1 MASLVKVPSL
11 NLTNTNTNLPLSVN
25 VTLESNTFSQI
36 SICGGIIS
44 TNDNYLTTSGM
55 AQSQS
60 LKFPSEIYYNYAK
73 FLDKAR
79 ASNTLRMFS

>member
-11 NLTNTNTNLPLSVN
+11 NLTNTNTKVPVSVN

-36 SICGGIIS
+36 SFCGGIVS
-44 TNDNYLTTSGM
+44 TNDNYMTTSGIS
-55 AQSQS
+55 QSQS
-60 LKFPSEIYYNYAK
+60 FKFPSNFYYNYAK

-79 ASNTLRMFS
+79 ISTTKRMFS